1 MSQFE
6 GKIVSILG
14 KFDISTDLRMILSN
28 FVATDVNALFR
39 SLKKIATYMFKT
51 RGGVQRPFEQC

>member
-6 GKIVSILG
+6 GKIVQILG

-28 FVATDVNALFR
+28 FVATDVNALFNIYVEK
-39 SLKKIATYMFKT
+39 SAT
-51 RGGVQRPFEQC
+51 

>member
-28 FVATDVNALFR
+28 FVATDVNALF
-39 SLKKIATYMFKT
+39 
-51 RGGVQRPFEQC
+51 